1 MIYVTLC
8 GMICSFLRLLLLA
21 TLGFTMGLCGQEA
34 AAGKTFTA
42 KDQGEFKAAMAA
54 ANAGDTIIVAF
65 DADGLDIRGK
75 SGTPGKFI
83 TIKADRQ
90 LGRSTKTITIKDC
103 QYLAVEGFKIAGF
116 ASHAVK
122 VVGSHHLVLTR
133 NLIDFTGIA
142 AANGIYTSGG
152 SIHDIEISYNEFN
165 HHVAA
170 GKWAGSYIKTWF
182 DGTDVA
188 KRLWI
193 HHNCFANVAPQVDEK
208 RGRPG
213 NPFSGDSDREAII
226 FGEGASQNL
235 ETEHLIEMNV
245 FEDCDGEDEFIS
257 FKTSKNVFRH
267 NTIRNCMGSVHI
279 RFGHGSEIH
288 GNVFTGDVVTD
299 FSDAAYTAHANYES
313 SGVVV
318 YGTDHKVYNNHFE
331 NLTGGRKS
339 KHRLPIVLDSGD
351 TDETTGNE
359 HQRPKGVLIAHN
371 TLVNC
376 QYGIGV
382 GLNYKL
388 PPQNCVIAN
397 NLLVGKANVLFR
409 MSADSESDTTCT
421 YAGNIAWAVAPCS
434 DGTEKV
440 LIKKDPLL
448 RAASLNGWTLSVLT
462 AESPAIN
469 ASVGR
474 EVKDD
479 VFGGTRQDQPD
490 VGAQEFGAKMPWLP
504 MQRAQV
510 GPAAE

>member
-1 MIYVTLC
+1 MTR
-8 GMICSFLRLLLLA
+8 CSLWHLLLGI
-21 TLGFTMGLCGQEA
+21 LGFTSGLFGQGA
-34 AAGKTFTA
+34 ARAKIYTA
-42 KDQGEFKAAMAA
+42 KDQGEFKAAVAA
-54 ANAGDTIIVAF
+54 AGEGDTVIVAF
-65 DADGLDIRGK
+65 DAAGLDIRGK
-75 SGTPGKFI
+75 SGAEGKLI
-83 TIKADRQ
+83 TIKADRR
-90 LGRSTKTITIKDC
+90 LGRMTKTVTIKDC

-122 VVGSHHLVLTR
+122 IVGSHHLVLTR
-133 NLIDFTGIA
+133 NLIDFTGIGA
-142 AANGIYTSGG
+142 ASGIYTSGG
-152 SIHDIEISYNEFN
+152 SIHDIEISFNEFN
-165 HHVAA
+165 HHVSP

-213 NPFSGDSDREAII
+213 NPFSGDSDREVII
-226 FGEGASQNL
+226 FGEGASQNI

-257 FKTSKNVFRH
+257 YKTSKNVFRH
-267 NTIRNCMGSVHI
+267 NTVRNCMGSVHI
-279 RFGHGSEIH
+279 RFGHGSEIY

-299 FSDAAYTAHANYES
+299 FSDAAYVAHANYES

-351 TDETTGNE
+351 TDETTGNK
-359 HQRPKGVLIAHN
+359 HQRPRGVLIAHN

-409 MSADSESDTTCT
+409 MSADSESDTTCSYT
-421 YAGNIAWAVAPCS
+421 GNFAWAIAPGS
-434 DGTEKV
+434 YGTEKP
-440 LIKKDPLL
+440 LTKKEPLL
-448 RAASLNGWTLSVLT
+448 VTASLNGWTLSVLS
-462 AESPAIN
+462 AGSPAIN
-469 ASVGR
+469 AAVAS

-479 VFGGTRQDQPD
+479 VFGGMREDRPD
-490 VGAQEFGAKMPWLP
+490 VGAQEFGAKKLWLP

-510 GPAAE
+510 GPAAQ

>member
-1 MIYVTLC
+1 MTRS
-8 GMICSFLRLLLLA
+8 SFRLLLLSII
-21 TLGFTMGLCGQEA
+21 GFAPGLFGQGSA
-34 AAGKTFTA
+34 SGKTYTA
-42 KDQGEFKAAMAA
+42 KDQGEFRAAVATA
-54 ANAGDTIIVAF
+54 SEGDTVIVAF

-75 SGTPGKFI
+75 SGAPGKFI
-83 TIKADRQ
+83 TIKADRR
-90 LGRSTKTITIKDC
+90 LGRTTKTITIKDC
-103 QYLAVEGFKIAGF
+103 QHLAVEGFRIAGF
-116 ASHAVK
+116 ASHGVK
-122 VVGSHHLVLTR
+122 IVASHHLVLTR
-133 NLIDFTGIA
+133 NMLDFTGIA

-152 SIHDIEISYNEFN
+152 SIHGIEISYNEFN
-165 HHVAA
+165 HHVAP

-188 KRLWI
+188 KGLWI
-193 HHNCFANVAPQVDEK
+193 HHNYFANVAPQLDEK
-208 RGRPG
+208 RGRPA

-226 FGEGASQNL
+226 FGEGASQNI
-235 ETEHLIEMNV
+235 ETEHLLEMNV

-267 NTIRNCMGSVHI
+267 NTVRNCMGSVHI

-318 YGTDHKVYNNHFE
+318 YGTDHKIYNNHFE
-331 NLTGGRKS
+331 NLTGGRTS

-351 TDETTGNE
+351 TDESTGND
-359 HQRPKGVLIAHN
+359 HQRPRGVLIAHN

-382 GLNYKL
+382 GLNYTL

-397 NLLVGKANVLFR
+397 NLLVGRANLLFR

-421 YAGNIAWAVAPCS
+421 YAGNIAWAIAPCS
-434 DGTEKV
+434 YGTEKP
-440 LIKKDPLL
+440 LTKKDPLL
-448 RAASLNGWTLSVLT
+448 VTASLNGWTLSVLKSG
-462 AESPAIN
+462 SPAIN
-469 ASVGR
+469 ASVAS
-474 EVKDD
+474 EVRDD

>member
-1 MIYVTLC
+1 MT
-8 GMICSFLRLLLLA
+8 SNSLRLLLLGI
-21 TLGFTMGLCGQEA
+21 LGFTSGLCGQA
-34 AAGKTFTA
+34 SASGKTYTA
-42 KDQGEFKAAMAA
+42 KDQGEFKTAVAA
-54 ANAGDTIIVAF
+54 AGEGDAIIVAF

-75 SGTPGKFI
+75 SGAPGKPI
-83 TIKADRQ
+83 RIKTDQSLART
-90 LGRSTKTITIKDC
+90 TKTVTIKDC
-103 QYLAVEGFKIAGF
+103 QYVAVEGFKIAGF
-116 ASHAVK
+116 AGNAVK
-122 VVGSHHLVLTR
+122 IVASHHLVLTR
-133 NLIDFTGIA
+133 NVLDFMGIA

-152 SIHDIEISYNEFN
+152 AIHDIEISYNEFN

-193 HHNCFANVAPQVDEK
+193 HHNCFANLAPQVDEK

-226 FGEGASQNL
+226 FGEGASQNI
-235 ETEHLIEMNV
+235 ETEHLIETNV
-245 FEDCDGEDEFIS
+245 FEDCDGEDEMIS

-267 NTIRNCMGSVHI
+267 NTVRNCMGSVHI
-279 RFGHGSEIH
+279 RFGHGSEIY
-288 GNVFTGDVVTD
+288 GNIFTGDVVTD
-299 FSDAAYTAHANYES
+299 FSDAAYVAHANYES

-351 TDETTGNE
+351 TDETTGND
-359 HQRPKGVLIAHN
+359 HQRPRGVLIAHN

-382 GLNYKL
+382 GLNYTL

-409 MSADSESDTTCT
+409 MSADSENDTTCT
-421 YAGNIAWAVAPCS
+421 YAGNIAWAIAPCS
-434 DGTEKV
+434 YGTEKQ
-440 LIKKDPLL
+440 LTKKDPLL
-448 RAASLNGWTLSVLT
+448 GTASVNGWTLSLLT

-469 ASVGR
+469 ASAGS

-479 VFGGTRQDQPD
+479 GFGGLRQDRPD
-490 VGAQEFGAKMPWLP
+490 VGAQEFGAKIPWLP